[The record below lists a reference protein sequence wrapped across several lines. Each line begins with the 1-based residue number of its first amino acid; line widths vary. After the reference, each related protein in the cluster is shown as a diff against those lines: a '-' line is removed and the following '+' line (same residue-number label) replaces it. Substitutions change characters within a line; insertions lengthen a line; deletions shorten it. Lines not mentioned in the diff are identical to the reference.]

1 MTPEQARIALKNL
14 HAEVAAAFDAGES
27 GHDLCR
33 RMSEGVDRI
42 LVGLWRKLAPSAC
55 KVVDLLAVGGY
66 GRAELA
72 PFSDWDIWLLVPEK
86 AGKGLE
92 DDIQAF
98 LYALWDAGG
107 KIGYAVRT
115 PSETMEHI
123 HNDWDAATAALEAR
137 LLDGQGHQYRQ
148 LQPVLQRFFRRQRR
162 RFVRAKLEEM
172 NLRHQRAG
180 DTAFLMEPDVKEGMG
195 GLRDGQAIFW
205 MARGWYGVHDQKEL
219 VRHGI
224 LSAKE
229 LSHLADARDFLLR
242 CRVGLHLENGRAADR
257 LSFEMQLA
265 LAERMGYESELGR
278 PTVEVFMKDYFR
290 HAGRMARV
298 SRLLTMHFDELL
310 NPKFFARIQDLG
322 DGFTLQGDRVGIV
335 HANVF
340 REDPLRLLRIFHVAQ
355 EGRRH
360 LSSTALRQIRED
372 VLLIDD
378 DFRHHPDARE
388 SFLAILRARRNVHWT
403 LKQMNDTG
411 ILGRYIPEF
420 RHVVGLGQ
428 FNRYHAYT
436 VDEHTIRAVGEARNF
451 IHGERQQRLDLA
463 HEVVYRIHRPELLYL
478 ALIFHDIAKGME
490 GDHSENGA
498 RLARAFCQRLQ
509 LDVDAT
515 ALVEWLVR
523 EHLTMAVTSQRC
535 DLADPEVV
543 RRFADTVGNLGRLY
557 YLLLLTV
564 ADIAAVGPGVWNDW
578 KGSLL
583 KELFQATERYLAGQG
598 RQSQAALD
606 TQRIRMQAARDR
618 LLDIESHLLDQAEG
632 LLPHRCVA
640 HFPPHQLARILHLL
654 AHHMRSYGVETWVDS
669 RRGETLVIVLAPER
683 PGLLAMLADAV
694 GGSHVNIIAAQAF
707 RLRDGRA
714 LDVFHIQSVDGQAFD
729 EASDLGRIREK
740 ILKVL
745 DTDQGLRPPRRPR
758 LKRHILMEHVPVR
771 VRHLPDASSRHT
783 AIEVV
788 AADRPGLL
796 AELTYAI
803 SQEGYNIR
811 NAAISTFGERVVD
824 VFFLHGEH
832 DRPLAPDEL
841 EALIAKLSKV
851 AKVPEVQ

>member
-1 MTPEQARIALKNL
+1 MTPDQARASLKDLL
-14 HAEVAAAFDAGES
+14 HEVARGFDAGVS

-42 LVGLWRKLAPSAC
+42 LIGLWRELAPSAC
-55 KVVDLLAVGGY
+55 RSVDLVAVGGY

-72 PFSDWDIWLLVPEK
+72 PFSDWDIWLLVPENMD
-86 AGKGLE
+86 KGLE

-98 LYALWDAGG
+98 LYALWDAGA

-115 PSETMEHI
+115 ASETMEHI
-123 HNDWDAATAALEAR
+123 HNDWDAATAALESR
-137 LLDGQGHQYRQ
+137 LLNGSGQQYQQMQ
-148 LQPVLQRFFRRQRR
+148 LDLERFFRRQRR
-162 RFVRAKLEEM
+162 RFVRAKREEM
-172 NLRHQRAG
+172 ELRHQRAG

-195 GLRDGQAIFW
+195 GLRDGQAVFW
-205 MARGWYGVHDQKEL
+205 MVRGWYGVHDQEGL

-242 CRVGLHLENGRAADR
+242 CRVGLHLESGRASDR
-257 LSFEMQLA
+257 LSFEMQVA
-265 LAERMGYESELGR
+265 LAERMGYAPERGR

-310 NPKFFARIQDLG
+310 NPKFFARVRDLG
-322 DGFTLQGDRVGIV
+322 DGFTLYGDRVGIV
-335 HANVF
+335 HARVF
-340 REDPLRLLRIFHVAQ
+340 RDDPLRLLRIFHVAQ

-378 DFRHHPDARE
+378 DFRKHPDARE

-411 ILGRYIPEF
+411 VLGRYIPEF

-451 IHGERQQRLDLA
+451 IHGEREQRLDLA
-463 HEVVYRIHRPELLYL
+463 HELIYRIHRPELLYL

-498 RLARAFCQRLQ
+498 RLARAFCERMR

-535 DLADPEVV
+535 DLADPEVI
-543 RRFADTVGNLGRLY
+543 RRFADTVGDLGRLY

-583 KELFQATERYLAGQG
+583 KELFQASERYLAGQG
-598 RQSQAALD
+598 GQSRAALD
-606 TQRIRMQAARDR
+606 TQRIRLQAARDR
-618 LLDIESHLLDQAEG
+618 LPELDAELLDQAG
-632 LLPHRCVA
+632 RLLPQRCVM

-654 AHHMRSYGVETWVDS
+654 VHHLQSYGVETWVDS
-669 RRGETLVIVLAPER
+669 KRGETLVMVLAPER

-694 GGSHVNIIAAQAF
+694 GGAHVNIIAAQAF
-707 RLRDGRA
+707 ELRDGRA
-714 LDVFHIQSVDGQAFD
+714 LDVFHIQSVDGRAFD
-729 EASDLGRIREK
+729 EDSDLGRIRAK
-740 ILKVL
+740 ILKIL
-745 DTDQGLRPPRRPR
+745 ETDQALRPPKRPR

-811 NAAISTFGERVVD
+811 NAVISTFGERVVD
-824 VFFLHGEH
+824 VFFLHGKDGH
-832 DRPLAPDEL
+832 PLAPGEL
-841 EALIAKLSKV
+841 EALIAKLGEV
-851 AKVPEVQ
+851 ARVPEVL